1 MLRIALASVRTVF
14 AVVVA
19 VFVTWIAAWTATF
32 VAWRDPTSPRV
43 ERVIHW
49 WSRSLLKVAG
59 IRLRV
64 QGTENIEPGR
74 SYVIVSNHQSAFD
87 IPAHFL
93 AIPLPVRFLAK
104 KELFK
109 IPIFGT
115 ALRAIG
121 IVEVDRQAGATVHG
135 QINSQSEDVVRRG
148 HSILVYA
155 EGTRYQDGSVHSF
168 KRGAFS
174 IAIASGLPVLP
185 VIVSGGHLAWPPRRP
200 ILGGE
205 MTVDVAKPIETTGMT
220 HKDIVSLRDQ
230 TKAEIE
236 RMVAAVQG

>member
-1 MLRIALASVRTVF
+1 MLRIALASIRTVF
-14 AVVVA
+14 ALTAA
-19 VFVTWIAAWTATF
+19 VFVTWIAAWTATYL
-32 VAWRDPTSPRV
+32 AWRDPTSPRIDG
-43 ERVIHW
+43 VIHW

-64 QGTENIEPGR
+64 HGTENIEPGR

-93 AIPLPVRFLAK
+93 ALPLPVRFLAK
-104 KELFK
+104 KELFR
-109 IPIFGT
+109 IPVFGT

-135 QINSQSEDVVRRG
+135 LINSQSELVARRG

-155 EGTRYQDGSVHSF
+155 EGTRYQDGDVHAF

-185 VIVSGGHLAWPPRRP
+185 VIVNGGHIAWPPRRP

-205 MTVDVAKPIETTGMT
+205 MTVDVAKPIETTGLS
-220 HKDIVSLRDQ
+220 HKDIVRLRDE
-230 TKAEIE
+230 TRAEIE
-236 RMVAAVQG
+236 RMVAAAQS